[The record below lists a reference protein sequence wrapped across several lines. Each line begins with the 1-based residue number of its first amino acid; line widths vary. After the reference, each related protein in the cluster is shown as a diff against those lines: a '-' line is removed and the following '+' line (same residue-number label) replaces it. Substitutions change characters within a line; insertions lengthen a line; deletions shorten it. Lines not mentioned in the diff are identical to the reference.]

1 MSLDEDNIA
10 LGRWAIELRY
20 LDQNQASQVLNEC
33 RKSGVSFL
41 SVAFSWNLLD
51 RETCGLLER
60 RLHGSRERRISS
72 HSDGMPLPS
81 EGQELD
87 GYIIEDLL
95 GRGGMGA
102 VFRARKVGGG
112 GELQRF
118 AIKFILTRDETARAR
133 FKREAE
139 AVAAVDRHPNV
150 VSIKSYAT
158 WNGCPYLVFDYVE
171 GQNLEELMKAKRY
184 TLREATQIVE
194 SIAKALHH
202 IHNKGVLHRDLKPA
216 NILIR
221 AEDGQVFLTDFGL
234 ARGRDSQTLTQSQ
247 DMLGTPHYMSPEQA
261 GAEHETVGPETDIW
275 ALGVIYYE
283 LVTGVKPFDGGTGME
298 LVTKILFSEPRR
310 PGSLNSELPSTVDA
324 VILKALR
331 KAPEQRYRSGL
342 EFAEENQR
350 ILLGESVLASRAL
363 PFSGIAGRVRR
374 ALGWK
379 GLLVTVCSLLV
390 ILGALG
396 FWVTTTQADAEAAAF
411 EQQVLEAVEGVEKSD
426 FKGYPGL
433 LAGRLMTFVGQG
445 PLPGAKKGFGDGTE
459 KVFELREL
467 SRKAKETERQGLFFE
482 CVPKKTWSE
491 WNSAATV
498 LAALESR
505 KGGTPSLPKA
515 WGAWLSGAKA
525 LQGGD
530 RERAKGFFEGAASSS
545 GALGSLGQFGLAL
558 CDLEQDPEAALAI
571 FQRLETRGDLKD
583 EGFQRAVAF
592 MSSESF
598 MEYHAGQLTS
608 PRLSRADLTRLQKGL
623 EERGLG
629 AEEWERFHR
638 RLSERFRT
646 LSEKNIGSAALVYRR
661 LRGFPRSLSGFR
673 CPEPSAALHREL
685 ARRARREGQFAKAL
699 YHQLEMQK
707 LDPETT
713 EGVLKNEDLAKMVI
727 DAGIVKND
735 LDEAYL
741 ITLEVSRAGCYLPYM
756 RDGWREILDEKG
768 ILDREVKK
776 APDDP
781 YARFWRAM
789 TTVEDRTKYR
799 ERLDDAAFVLAHP
812 RTREHFKAVMLT
824 RRARLWRDSA
834 IHLHGVK
841 GEKIREAYARSRA
854 DLEKALSMK
863 HPTPD
868 NVYRELCMMDESLPK
883 ALQTK
888 DVTARWVRYA
898 QRWLEEVDDRYD
910 RTEKGTLGEERDPD
924 GPRLIMALGGR
935 QRLRSNA
942 QRMLGDAYL
951 AHGDYDKAIEAARTS
966 IRLDPASS
974 PKKLSNWAPKTLIRA
989 LLKAKREDEA
999 RRELWR
1005 LAKQGRKAK
1014 DIRKLRRIW
1023 LEFGLIEPEMT
1034 EGRDGE

>member
-10 LGRWAIELRY
+10 LGRWAIELRS
-20 LDQNQASQVLNEC
+20 LDQNQASQILNEC

-51 RETCGLLER
+51 RETCALLER
-60 RLHGSRERRISS
+60 RLHGSRERRTSS

-87 GYIIEDLL
+87 GYIIEELL

-102 VFRARKVGGG
+102 VFKARKVGVG

-139 AVAAVDRHPNV
+139 AVAAVDRHANV
-150 VSIKSYAT
+150 VSIKSCAT

-171 GQNLEELMKAKRY
+171 GQNLEELMKARRY

-194 SIAKALHH
+194 SIAKALQH
-202 IHNKGVLHRDLKPA
+202 IHDKGVLHRDLKPA

-379 GLLVTVCSLLV
+379 GLLVTVLSLLV

-396 FWVTTTQADAEAAAF
+396 VWVTTKQADAEAAAF
-411 EQQVLEAVEGVEKSD
+411 EQRVLAAVEGVEKSD

-445 PLPGAKKGFGDGTE
+445 PLPGVKKGLGEGAE
-459 KVFELREL
+459 RVFELQEL
-467 SRKAKETERQGLFFE
+467 SREARESERQGLFFE

-505 KGGTPSLPKA
+505 KGGAPTLPKA
-515 WGAWLSGAKA
+515 WGAWLAGAKA

-530 RERAKGFFEGAASSS
+530 RGRAKAFFEGAASSP
-545 GALGSLGQFGLAL
+545 GALGSLGQFGVAL

-571 FQRLETRGDLKD
+571 FQRLETRRDLKE

-592 MSSESF
+592 MSLESF
-598 MEYHAGQLTS
+598 MEHHARQLTA
-608 PRLSRADLTRLQKGL
+608 PRLSRGDSTRLQESL
-623 EERGLG
+623 EARGLG
-629 AEEWERFHR
+629 SEEWERFHR
-638 RLSERFRT
+638 RLSERFRA
-646 LSEKNIGSAALVYRR
+646 LSEKNIGAAALVYRR
-661 LRGFPRSLSGFR
+661 LQGFPRSLSGFR

-685 ARRARREGQFAKAL
+685 ARRARREGQFARAL
-699 YHQLEMQK
+699 FHQLEMQK

-789 TTVEDRTKYR
+789 TTVEDGKKYR
-799 ERLDDAAFVLAHP
+799 QRLEDAAFVLTHP

-834 IHLHGVK
+834 IHIYGMK

-910 RTEKGTLGEERDPD
+910 RTEKGTLGEGRDPD

-951 AHGDYDKAIEAARTS
+951 AHGDYERAIEAARTS

-989 LLKAKREDEA
+989 LLRAKREDEA
-999 RRELWR
+999 RRELRR
-1005 LAKQGRKAK
+1005 LAKQGRKK
-1014 DIRKLRRIW
+1014 SHIKTLRRIW
-1023 LEFGLIEPEMT
+1023 LELGLSVPEMA